1 MDITEHIQA
10 LEQERQ
16 AQRDGRAQP
25 LASTYLV
32 AIKEET
38 QKGPTCQ
45 NRVGC
50 DET

>member
-1 MDITEHIQA
+1 VDITEHIQT

-16 AQRDGRAQP
+16 AKRDGRAQP

-38 QKGPTCQ
+38 QKGPTCRD
-45 NRVGC
+45 RVGC
-50 DET
+50 NET

>member
-1 MDITEHIQA
+1 MDITEHIQT
-10 LEQERQ
+10 LVQERQ
-16 AQRDGRAQP
+16 AQRDGLAQS

-32 AIKEET
+32 ASKEET

-50 DET
+50 NDT